1 MNLSD
6 KILKL
11 RKKKDLSQ
19 EELAEKLNI
28 SRQAISRWEMGSS
41 QPDGSNILQL
51 SKLFGVTADYLLN
64 DEYES
69 DYDVPVVKETKKAG
83 KVKIKRI
90 IGLCI
95 SGVGFLGNFVIYIIS
110 RMVKVVIPRITY
122 SKTGEKWYTWSNEFK
137 ANSYKYFI
145 QEYSLELL
153 TTIFWFIA
161 ISGLIVAFVRKEKLK
176 TTLNMIKDKAN
187 LKKTNK

>member
-11 RKKKDLSQ
+11 RKSNDLSQ
-19 EELAEKLNI
+19 EELAEKLNV

-41 QPDGSNILQL
+41 QPDASNILQL
-51 SKLFGVTADYLLN
+51 SKLFGVTSDYLLN

-83 KVKIKRI
+83 NVKIKRI

-122 SKTGEKWYTWSNEFK
+122 SETGEKWGCGCFFGPNLLIL
-137 ANSYKYFI
+137 NYF
-145 QEYSLELL
+145 YSLMDSFLQV
-153 TTIFWFIA
+153 II
-161 ISGLIVAFVRKEKLK
+161 
-176 TTLNMIKDKAN
+176 
-187 LKKTNK
+187 

>member
-11 RKKKDLSQ
+11 RKSNDLSQ
-19 EELAEKLNI
+19 EELAEKLNV

-51 SKLFGVTADYLLN
+51 SKLFGVTSDYLLN

-83 KVKIKRI
+83 NIKIKRI

-122 SKTGEKWYTWSNEFK
+122 SETGEKWYTWSNEFK
-137 ANSYKYFI
+137 GNSYKYFI

-161 ISGLIVAFVRKEKLK
+161 ISGLILAFVKKEKLK
-176 TTLNMIKDKAN
+176 TTLNTIKDKVN
-187 LKKTNK
+187 LKKNNK

>member
-11 RKKKDLSQ
+11 RKSNDLSQ
-19 EELAEKLNI
+19 EELAEKLNV

-51 SKLFGVTADYLLN
+51 SKLFGVTSDYLLN

-83 KVKIKRI
+83 NIKIKRI

-110 RMVKVVIPRITY
+110 RMVKVIIPRITY
-122 SKTGEKWYTWSNEFK
+122 SETGEKWYTWSNEFK
-137 ANSYKYFI
+137 GNSYKYFI

-153 TTIFWFIA
+153 TTIFWVIA
-161 ISGLIVAFVRKEKLK
+161 ISGLILAFVKKEKLK
-176 TTLNMIKDKAN
+176 TTLNTIKDKVN
-187 LKKTNK
+187 LKKNNK

>member
-11 RKKKDLSQ
+11 RKSNDLSQ
-19 EELAEKLNI
+19 EELAEKLNV
-28 SRQAISRWEMGSS
+28 SRQAISRWEMGTS

-51 SKLFGVTADYLLN
+51 SKLFGVTSDYLLN

-83 KVKIKRI
+83 NIKIKRI

-122 SKTGEKWYTWSNEFK
+122 SETGEKWYTWSNEFK
-137 ANSYKYFI
+137 GISYKYFI
-145 QEYSLELL
+145 QEYRLELV

-161 ISGLIVAFVRKEKLK
+161 ISGLILAFVKKEKLK
-176 TTLNMIKDKAN
+176 TTLNTIKDKVN
-187 LKKTNK
+187 LKKNNK

>member
-11 RKKKDLSQ
+11 RKSNDLSQ
-19 EELAEKLNI
+19 EELAEKLNV

-51 SKLFGVTADYLLN
+51 SKLFGVTSDYLLN

-83 KVKIKRI
+83 NVKIKRI

-95 SGVGFLGNFVIYIIS
+95 SGLGFLGNFVIYIIS

-122 SKTGEKWYTWSNEFK
+122 SETGEKWYTWSNEFK
-137 ANSYKYFI
+137 GISYKYFI

-161 ISGLIVAFVRKEKLK
+161 ISGLIVAFVKKEKLK
-176 TTLNMIKDKAN
+176 ITLKTIKDKVK
-187 LKKTNK
+187 LKKNSE